1 MSGPPWIPAALREGL
16 RREVHGLD
24 PDVPASLM
32 RTMDEM
38 MALATAPRLLNLW
51 LVRVFG
57 AAALALAAAGI
68 YSVTAFSVRART
80 REIGIRAALGA
91 TSGANIRLLI
101 ADAGKPLVAGL
112 VAGAGIFIVAT
123 PALRSVLFGVSR
135 PSTAALGVV
144 AVLMLAVGLAAAL
157 LAACRLRAISPV
169 IALKAE

>member
-1 MSGPPWIPAALREGL
+1 MHE
-16 RREVHGLD
+16 LD

-32 RTMDEM
+32 RTMDEL

-68 YSVTAFSVRART
+68 YSVTAFSVSART

-91 TSGANIRLLI
+91 TSGANIRLLM

-112 VAGAGIFIVAT
+112 VTGAGIVLVAT

-144 AVLMLAVGLAAAL
+144 AMLMLAIGFAAAL

-169 IALKAE
+169 IALKAD